1 MTLELPV
8 LSLAKSFTLSKHVNC
23 RKELEHFFITNTQL
37 WCAEGKV
44 KLSEETTSTTVGHG
58 TWYDMMAQKVIDRE
72 KQLGR
77 NTSLLRTEM
86 GLGASGFP
94 HIGSLGDAARSNAVS
109 IALKNLGYNSELI
122 AYCDDKDGL
131 RKVPAGLTNVALEK
145 YIGYPVSGIP
155 DPFDCHESYGKHMS
169 SLLLDALDKCG
180 IQYKYYSANEVY
192 KKGLLLKE
200 IRDLLSN
207 AQKIGQI
214 VKEEVGQETY
224 TEVLPYFAICEKC
237 GHLYTTRAYEF
248 DKKTDKILYRCVGLE
263 IKGKMLPG
271 CDHEGEIDIKSGDGK
286 LTWKSEFAARWRAL
300 DIRFEAY
307 GKDIA
312 DSVRINDRI
321 SREVLEF
328 EPPNHAKY
336 EMFLDKGGKKIS
348 KSAGNVFTP
357 QVWFQYGSPQSLLL
371 LMLKRFVGT
380 RSIDISDI
388 PSYMNEI
395 DELEDIYFDKRQ
407 PNQKE
412 TIRLKGLYQYCWI
425 MKPPEK
431 PSIHV
436 PYNLLAF
443 LVKTAPENCLHGY
456 ITEKLQIYGYLQ
468 KNQKIDEGLIK
479 RIEYT
484 QNWSR
489 DFEEIKETTVTL
501 GPEAKKAVFDLL
513 NKLPTADDP
522 DKTQNDI
529 FNIAKANGLK
539 PGDFFKILYT
549 ILLGVSQGPRLGP
562 YILAMG
568 KQNVANAL
576 ERTLNKQ

>member
-1 MTLELPV
+1 
-8 LSLAKSFTLSKHVNC
+8 
-23 RKELEHFFITNTQL
+23 
-37 WCAEGKV
+37 
-44 KLSEETTSTTVGHG
+44 
-58 TWYDMMAQKVIDRE
+58 
-72 KQLGR
+72 
-77 NTSLLRTEM
+77 M

-109 IALKNLGYNSELI
+109 LALKDLGYNSELI

-131 RKVPAGLTNVALEK
+131 RKVPAGLTNADLEK
-145 YIGYPVSGIP
+145 YLGYPVSGIP
-155 DPFDCHESYGKHMS
+155 DPFGCHESYGKHMS

-200 IRDLLSN
+200 IRDLLTG
-207 AQKIGQI
+207 AQKVGQI

-237 GHLYTTRAYEF
+237 GHLYTTRAYTF
-248 DKKTDKILYRCVGLE
+248 DSKTDKVSYKCVGLE
-263 IKGKMLPG
+263 IKGKLIPG
-271 CDHEGEIDIKSGDGK
+271 CGHEGEMDIKSGNGK

-321 SREVLEF
+321 SCEVLDF
-328 EPPNHAKY
+328 EPPSHAKY

-357 QVWFQYGSPQSLLL
+357 QVWLQYGSPQSLLL

-380 RSIDISDI
+380 RSIDVSDI
-388 PSYMNEI
+388 PLYMNEL
-395 DELEDIYFDKRQ
+395 DGLENVYFDKKQ
-407 PNQKE
+407 LNQKE
-412 TIRLKGLYQYCWI
+412 TARLKGIYQYCWA

-443 LVKTAPENCLHGY
+443 LVKMAPNECLHDY
-456 ITEKLQIYGYLQ
+456 IAEKLQTYGYLQ
-468 KNQKIDEGLIK
+468 KNQKIDENLAK

-484 QNWSR
+484 KNWSH
-489 DFEEIKETTVTL
+489 DFEEIKETNVTL
-501 GPEAKKAVFDLL
+501 NTEAKKAITELL
-513 NKLPTADDP
+513 QNLADADDS
-522 DKTQNDI
+522 DKIQNTI
-529 FNIAKANGLK
+529 FNAAKNNGLK
-539 PGDFFKILYT
+539 PGEFFKTLYT
-549 ILLGVSQGPRLGP
+549 ILMGATQGPRLGP
-562 YILAMG
+562 YVLAMG
-568 KQNVANAL
+568 KQNVSQAL
-576 ERTLNKQ
+576 ERALNKQ

>member
-1 MTLELPV
+1 MQK
-8 LSLAKSFTLSKHVNC
+8 A
-23 RKELEHFFITNTQL
+23 
-37 WCAEGKV
+37 AE
-44 KLSEETTSTTVGHG
+44 LSEETTTTTIGHG

-77 NTSLLRTEM
+77 NMSLIRTEM

-109 IALKNLGYNSELI
+109 LALRDLGYNSELV

-131 RKVPAGLTNVALEK
+131 RKVPAGLTHANLEK
-145 YIGYPVSGIP
+145 YLGYPVSAIP
-155 DPFDCHESYGKHMS
+155 DPFGCHESYGKHMS

-192 KKGLLLKE
+192 KKGLLINE
-200 IRDLLSN
+200 IRALLTN
-207 AQKIGQI
+207 AQKVGQI

-237 GHLYTTRAYEF
+237 GHLYTTRAYKF
-248 DKKTDKILYRCVGLE
+248 DPKTDKVTYKCVGLE
-263 IKGKMLPG
+263 IRGKLIPG
-271 CDHEGEIDIKSGDGK
+271 CGYEGEIDIKSGNGK

-328 EPPNHAKY
+328 EPPSHAKY

-380 RSIDISDI
+380 RSLDVSDI
-388 PSYMNEI
+388 PSYMNEL
-395 DELEDIYFDKRQ
+395 DELEDVYFDKKQ
-407 PNQKE
+407 LNPKE
-412 TIRLKGLYQYCWI
+412 TARLKGLYQYCWV
-425 MKPPEK
+425 MTPPAK

-443 LVKTAPENCLHGY
+443 LVKMAPKECVNDY
-456 ITEKLQIYGYLQ
+456 VAEKLQSYGYLQ
-468 KNQKIDEGLIK
+468 KNQTIDEGLAQRIK
-479 RIEYT
+479 YAE
-484 QNWSR
+484 NWSR
-489 DFEEIKETTVTL
+489 DFEEIKEATVTL
-501 GPEAKKAVFDLL
+501 TPEAKKAIAELL
-513 NKLPTADDP
+513 VNLPAADDA
-522 DKTQNDI
+522 DKIQNAI
-529 FNIAKANGLK
+529 FSAAKNNGLK
-539 PGDFFKILYT
+539 PGAFFKTLYAVLMGAT
-549 ILLGVSQGPRLGP
+549 QGPRLGP
-562 YILAMG
+562 YVLAMG
-568 KQNVANAL
+568 KQNVASAL
-576 ERTLNKQ
+576 ERALSKA

>member
-1 MTLELPV
+1 M
-8 LSLAKSFTLSKHVNC
+8 S
-23 RKELEHFFITNTQL
+23 
-37 WCAEGKV
+37 EGSRM
-44 KLSEETTSTTVGHG
+44 SEETTTTTIGHG
-58 TWYDMMAQKVIDRE
+58 TWYDMMAQKVIERE

-77 NTSLLRTEM
+77 NMSLIRTEM

-94 HIGSLGDAARSNAVS
+94 HIGSLGDAARSNAVAL
-109 IALKNLGYNSELI
+109 ALKDLGYNSELV

-131 RKVPAGLTNVALEK
+131 RKVPAGLTNADLEK
-145 YIGYPVSGIP
+145 YLGYPVSSIP
-155 DPFDCHESYGKHMS
+155 DPFGCHESYGKHMS

-192 KKGLLLKE
+192 KKGLLLNE
-200 IRDLLSN
+200 IRAILTN
-207 AQKIGQI
+207 AKKVGEI

-237 GHLYTTRAYEF
+237 GHLYTTRAYKF
-248 DKKTDKILYRCVGLE
+248 DPKTDKVTYKCEGLE
-263 IKGKMLPG
+263 IRGKLIPG
-271 CDHEGEIDIKSGDGK
+271 CGHEGELDIKTGQGK

-321 SREVLEF
+321 CREVLEF

-380 RSIDISDI
+380 RTLDVSDI

-395 DELEDIYFDKRQ
+395 DEMEDVYFGKKQ
-407 PNQKE
+407 VNAKE
-412 TIRLKGLYQYCWI
+412 AARLKGLYQYCWV
-425 MKPPEK
+425 MKPPAK
-431 PSIHV
+431 ASIHV

-443 LVKTAPENCLHGY
+443 LVKMAPKECVNDY
-456 ITEKLQIYGYLQ
+456 VAEKLQSYGYLQ
-468 KNQKIDEGLIK
+468 KNQAIDAQLAK
-479 RIEYT
+479 RIEYAL
-484 QNWSR
+484 NWTR

-501 GPEAKKAVFDLL
+501 SSEAKKAVVELL
-513 NKLPTADDP
+513 ETLPNADDP
-522 DKTQNDI
+522 DKIQNAI
-529 FNIAKANGLK
+529 FNAAKNNGVK
-539 PGDFFKILYT
+539 PGEFFKTLYAILM
-549 ILLGVSQGPRLGP
+549 GAPQGPRLGP
-562 YILAMG
+562 YVLAMG
-568 KQNVANAL
+568 KQNVIAAL
-576 ERTLNKQ
+576 QRAQMSSEVNQ